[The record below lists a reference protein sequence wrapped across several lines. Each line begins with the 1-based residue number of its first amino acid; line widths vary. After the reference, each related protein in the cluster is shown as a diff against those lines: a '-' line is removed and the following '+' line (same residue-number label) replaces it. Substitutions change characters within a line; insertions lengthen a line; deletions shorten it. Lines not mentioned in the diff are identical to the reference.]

1 MKLSQLCAE
10 FLLAGEVERGYA
22 QNTLRNYRGH
32 SRRLIK
38 ALGDADIHQISTGD
52 LRTCLAGQQ
61 HSRGL
66 CPKSIYQVVA
76 HLRALF
82 GFAVEQGYLAESP
95 AKRIRYPKTPRG
107 VPRPIPQDDL
117 AKLLTTWPK
126 FYNEGSFWQLR
137 DRTLLHTA
145 AFTGAR
151 RAEVRSMDCCDVD
164 LGRCEVII
172 RQGKGGKDRIV
183 PIPGTLADLLE
194 TYLLR
199 RVGIVSLADEPALF
213 VSWHKTR
220 VCFSTIGNIFCR
232 HAKYCGVDSRY
243 TFHSLR
249 HSYATCLLRGGASL
263 LHIQKLLGHKNIE
276 TTQIYL
282 GVTTEDLR
290 QAVERHPLL
299 AVLEH

>member
-22 QNTLRNYRGH
+22 QNTLRNYGGH

-38 ALGDADIHQISTGD
+38 ALGDADIQQISTGN
-52 LRTCLAGQQ
+52 LRTCLADQQ
-61 HSRGL
+61 RSRGL
-66 CPKSIYQVVA
+66 CSTTIYQIVA

-82 GFAVEQGYLAESP
+82 GFAVEQGYLAENP
-95 AKRIRYPKTPRG
+95 AKRIRYPKLPQG

-117 AKLLTTWPK
+117 VRLLTTWPK

-137 DRTLLHTA
+137 DRVLLHTA

-151 RAEVRSMDCCDVD
+151 RAEIQGMDCHDVD
-164 LGRCEVII
+164 LGRREIII

-183 PIPGTLADLLE
+183 PIPEMLADLLE

-199 RVGIVSLADEPALF
+199 RVQIVSLAHEPALF
-213 VSWHKTR
+213 VSWHKRRICLGTVNNILTR
-220 VCFSTIGNIFCR
+220 
-232 HAKYCGVDSRY
+232 HMAHCGLDNHY
-243 TFHSLR
+243 AFHSLR

-263 LHIQKLLGHKNIE
+263 LHIQKLLGHKNLE

-282 GVTTEDLR
+282 CVTTADLR

-299 AVLEH
+299 GLV